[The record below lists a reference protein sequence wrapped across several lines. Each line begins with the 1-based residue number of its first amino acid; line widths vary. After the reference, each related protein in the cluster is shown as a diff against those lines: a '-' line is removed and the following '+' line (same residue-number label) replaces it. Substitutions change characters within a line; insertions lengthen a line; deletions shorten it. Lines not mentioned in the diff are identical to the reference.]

1 MCKDYGRKGKRS
13 FPIVFFLILLA
24 PLLSGS
30 DGRIDILPDGQTTLN
45 INTPGSYVLVGD
57 VNMKADVTCI
67 NINTPDVT
75 LDLGGHTITSKG
87 GGTSIA
93 AGIYGVNRVTVH
105 GGRINSFGGTG
116 IILGEAARV
125 YDLVVAFNGH
135 TGVFVKDR
143 SHVYRVQASNNGATG
158 IYASNNCHV
167 KDCIAEANNKQGK
180 NAGIKAGDSCTIL
193 DNVCTDNVSATTFP
207 DNWSCGISA
216 GSHCLIRNNTCARN
230 NATGTQ
236 LLAMGTDDRSNVA
249 F

>member
-93 AGIYGVNRVTVH
+93 AGIYG
-105 GGRINSFGGTG
+105 S
-116 IILGEAARV
+116 
-125 YDLVVAFNGH
+125 
-135 TGVFVKDR
+135 
-143 SHVYRVQASNNGATG
+143 
-158 IYASNNCHV
+158 
-167 KDCIAEANNKQGK
+167 
-180 NAGIKAGDSCTIL
+180 
-193 DNVCTDNVSATTFP
+193 
-207 DNWSCGISA
+207 
-216 GSHCLIRNNTCARN
+216 
-230 NATGTQ
+230 
-236 LLAMGTDDRSNVA
+236 
-249 F
+249 